1 MCRTWTTMRLYTSKV
16 IAGYLGLTERRIRQL
31 RDEGILEE
39 KRPGLYDLRGSIAR
53 YIAYIGGGIGKE
65 NLNAER
71 ARLTK
76 EKRLAAEMDNRVKRG
91 ELHSTEDIE
100 LALSTMLMNFRT
112 KTLAIPAKLSP
123 ELAQMNGDRQKIFDR
138 LRDECEELLQ
148 KLSNYDIALQ
158 EKTEE
163 TEEA

>member
-65 NLNAER
+65 NLNTER
-71 ARLTK
+71 AKLTK
-76 EKRLAAEMDNRVKRG
+76 EKRIAAEMDNRVKRG

-148 KLSNYDIALQ
+148 ELSNYDIAMQ

>member
-1 MCRTWTTMRLYTSKV
+1 MRLYTSKV

-71 ARLTK
+71 AKLTK

-112 KTLAIPAKLSP
+112 KTLAIPAKLSL

-148 KLSNYDIALQ
+148 ELSNYDIAMQ

>member
-1 MCRTWTTMRLYTSKV
+1 MRLYTSKV

-31 RDEGILEE
+31 RYEGILEE

-71 ARLTK
+71 AKLTK
-76 EKRLAAEMDNRVKRG
+76 EKRLAAEMDNRIKRG

-148 KLSNYDIALQ
+148 ELSNYDIAMQ

-163 TEEA
+163 TEET

>member
-1 MCRTWTTMRLYTSKV
+1 MRLYTSKV

-53 YIAYIGGGIGKE
+53 YIAYLGGGVGKE

-91 ELHSTEDIE
+91 ELHSTKDIE

-148 KLSNYDIALQ
+148 ELSNYDIAMQ